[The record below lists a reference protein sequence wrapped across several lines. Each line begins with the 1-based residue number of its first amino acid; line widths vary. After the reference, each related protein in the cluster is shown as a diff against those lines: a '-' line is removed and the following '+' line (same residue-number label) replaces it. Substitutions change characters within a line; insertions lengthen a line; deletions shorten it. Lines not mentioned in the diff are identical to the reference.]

1 MRHCTHAPPLPAT
14 YLGARSALVALTV
27 LIALTATAELG
38 AQTPAARAALVVQGR
53 VTDEAQNPIVG
64 VQVVVD
70 GAAVGTVSNED
81 GSYRLSIGRPS
92 AGAPVTLVARR
103 IGYRPRRTTVAE
115 ADGTGGGAVT
125 RDFVLLRDVL
135 ELSQVVTTAT
145 RTETERAQLG
155 ATLATVGAEALG
167 NTVTPQLDV
176 ALSGKVPG
184 ALVTQNSG
192 TPGGGT
198 SIRIRGLSTISRSAE
213 PLYIVD
219 GVIIDN
225 GSRQLVDLGG
235 YTTNRLAD
243 LDPNDIERIEIV
255 KGAAAAALYGS
266 RANDGVVQIFT
277 KRGRAGALRGTAR
290 VAFGQDKVTR
300 LVDVNA
306 APVNLAGQPV
316 TRYDYQREIF
326 QTAPQSNV
334 SVSLAGGDERSQFYL
349 SGAHEDQTG
358 VIRSTRYVRD
368 NVRLNLDREL
378 ASWLRVGV
386 STSFIQSNADLTP
399 NGGLVANYG
408 VLTNFLFSSN
418 DRNFFPDPVTGEFP
432 AAQFQANPLEVIA
445 RWRAPQGVQQYIGG
459 LHLTATP
466 YAGVT
471 ADYRFGY
478 DGFTETAQQFI
489 PRGSTAVAY
498 PTGLAVSAAN
508 RARLVN
514 SDLDLSWATQPLSW
528 VKLTPSVGMNWQQQR
543 YDATTAQATDL
554 ALFTEVV
561 QGSQQFAVELRD
573 DRRTLGFYGQL
584 QAGLHNALFLTAAL
598 RSDAS
603 SAFGADQRTQYFPK
617 FGASFDLS
625 SLDWWSRNVGTRV
638 NRLRLR
644 GAVGQ
649 SGGQPAGSFDRF
661 LNYVFEPAGTA
672 SGIVNSTREGNEQLR
687 PERQHETELGA
698 DVEFLDGRA
707 GIEATHYDKKVTDLV
722 LPRTVTPSTGFLDQL
737 ANVGEL
743 RNRGWELLA
752 RAVPIQRRGFSWT
765 VTGTLT
771 TSDPKVTRLSDGGA
785 FFIPG
790 SFNIV
795 RVATD
800 PGDGSAPGHFFGT
813 TYVRNAQ
820 GQILGR
826 VPATS
831 TTPARDSVPI
841 IDANGNVVAV
851 PYIGP
856 RKVIGNPNAHRFWSA
871 INEVSVGTRWSFRA
885 QVDGVNGVDIF
896 NFDRRLLETPAFGSG
911 AAYADEILGKVPA
924 GYFQARRS
932 IFEEY
937 VENGS
942 YAKLRELSASYQL
955 DPAWLHLR
963 GVTGATA
970 TIAGRNLKTWTKYS
984 GWDPETNAGAQS
996 TLVRGFAFATTPIP
1010 RNVTF
1015 ALSLTF

>member
-1 MRHCTHAPPLPAT
+1 MRDHSFVRFA
-14 YLGARSALVALTV
+14 
-27 LIALTATAELG
+27 
-38 AQTPAARAALVVQGR
+38 AALVILTAAPPILAQGASARAPLTIQGR
-53 VTDEAQNPIVG
+53 VMDGAQNPVVG
-64 VQVVVD
+64 AQVAIE
-70 GAAVGTVSNED
+70 GMLIGTMTGED
-81 GSYRLSIGRPS
+81 GSYRLAVPRV
-92 AGAPVTLVARR
+92 APPFVLVVRR
-103 IGYRPRRTTVAE
+103 IGFRPGRATVAE
-115 ADGTGGGAVT
+115 TEGTIT
-125 RDFVLLRDVL
+125 RDFALSRDVL
-135 ELSQVVTTAT
+135 QLSELVTTAT

-155 ATLATVGAEALG
+155 ATLSSVTGDALS
-167 NTVTPQLDV
+167 NAVTPQLDV

-198 SIRIRGLSTISRSAE
+198 SVRIRGLSTISRSAE
-213 PLYIVD
+213 PLYIID

-243 LDPNDIERIEIV
+243 LDPNDIERVEIV

-277 KRGRAGALRGTAR
+277 KRGRSGALKGTAR
-290 VAFGQDKVTR
+290 LALGRDEVTR
-300 LVDVNA
+300 FLPVND
-306 APVNLAGQPV
+306 APTNLAGTPV
-316 TRYDYQREIF
+316 TRYDYQKEIF
-326 QTAPQSNV
+326 QTGTQGNANV
-334 SVSLAGGDERSQFYL
+334 SLSGGDDRSQFFL
-349 SGAHEDQTG
+349 SGSHEDQSG

-368 NVRLNLDREL
+368 NVRLNLDRTL
-378 ASWLRVGV
+378 TDWLRLGV
-386 STSFIQSNADLTP
+386 SSSFIQSNADLTP

-418 DRNFFPDPVTGEFP
+418 DRSFFPDPVTGEYP

-445 RWRAPQGVQQYIGG
+445 RWKSPQGVQRYIGG
-459 LHLTATP
+459 VHLTATP
-466 YAGVT
+466 IQGFT

-498 PTGLAVSAAN
+498 PTGLAVAASN

-514 SDLDLSWATQPLSW
+514 SDLDLGYVSQPASWL
-528 VKLTPSVGMNWQQQR
+528 KLTPSVGMNWQQQR
-543 YDATTAQATDL
+543 YDQTIARAEDL
-554 ALFTEVV
+554 VLNTETL
-561 QGSQQFAVELRD
+561 QGAKQFADQFRD

-584 QAGLHNALFLTAAL
+584 QAGLSDLLFLTAAL

-603 SAFGADQRTQYFPK
+603 SAFGSDQRTQYFPK
-617 FGASFDLS
+617 FGAALDVSG
-625 SLDWWSRNVGTRV
+625 LDWWKQNVGSRV

-644 GAVGQ
+644 GAIGQ

-661 LNYVFEPAGTA
+661 SNYVFEPSNVT
-672 SGIVNSTREGNEQLR
+672 SGIANSTRLGNEGLR
-687 PERQHETELGA
+687 PERQNELELGA
-698 DVEFLDGRA
+698 DVELFDGRA
-707 GIEATHYDKKVTDLV
+707 GIEATYYDKKVSDLV
-722 LPRTVTPSTGFLDQL
+722 LPRTVLPSSGFLDQL

-743 RNRGWELLA
+743 QNKGLELLA
-752 RAVPIQRRGFSWT
+752 RAVPLQMRGVAWT
-765 VTGTLT
+765 VTGTVT

-800 PGDGSAPGHFFGT
+800 GGDGSAPGHFYGT
-813 TYVRNAQ
+813 TYVRNSQ

-826 VPATS
+826 KPAVGA
-831 TTPARDSVPI
+831 TPAQDSVPI
-841 IDANGNVVAV
+841 IDASGNVVAV

-856 RKVIGNPNAHRFWSA
+856 RKVIGNPNAHAFWSVT
-871 INEVSVGTRWSFRA
+871 NELALGRRWSVRA

-911 AAYADEILGKVPA
+911 AAYAAEIMKQVPA

-942 YAKLRELSASYQL
+942 YAKLREIAVSYQV
-955 DPAWLHLR
+955 DPSWLR
-963 GVTGATA
+963 MPGITGATL
-970 TIAGRNLKTWTKYS
+970 TLAGRNLKTWTGYS
-984 GWDPETNAGAQS
+984 GWDPETNAGGQS

-1010 RNVTF
+1010 RTMTF
-1015 ALSLTF
+1015 AAALNF

>member
-1 MRHCTHAPPLPAT
+1 MRDRFFRFLAA
-14 YLGARSALVALTV
+14 ALVALTAAPP
-27 LIALTATAELG
+27 LLAQGAGAATRAPLTI
-38 AQTPAARAALVVQGR
+38 QGR
-53 VTDEAQNPIVG
+53 VTDGVQNPVAG
-64 VQVVVD
+64 AQV
-70 GAAVGTVSNED
+70 AVEGLPIGTMTADD
-81 GSYRLSIGRPS
+81 GSYRLVITRAPS
-92 AGAPVTLVARR
+92 PFTLVARR
-103 IGYRPRRTTVAE
+103 IGFRPGRLAVSET
-115 ADGTGGGAVT
+115 DGTIT
-125 RDFVLLRDVL
+125 RNFALPRDVL

-155 ATLATVGAEALG
+155 ATLSSVSGEALS
-167 NTVTPQLDV
+167 NAVTPQLDV

-198 SIRIRGLSTISRSAE
+198 SVRIRGLSTISRSAE

-243 LDPNDIERIEIV
+243 LDPNDIERVEVV

-277 KRGRAGALRGTAR
+277 KRGRSGALKGTAR
-290 VAFGQDKVTR
+290 IALGQDKVTR
-300 LVDVNA
+300 FLPVNE
-306 APVNLAGQPV
+306 APTNLAGTPV
-316 TRYDYQREIF
+316 TRYDYQNDIF
-326 QTAPQSNV
+326 QSGRQANANV
-334 SVSLAGGDERSQFYL
+334 SFAGGDDRSQFYL
-349 SGAHEDQTG
+349 SGSHEDQTG

-368 NVRLNLDREL
+368 NVRLNLDRTL
-378 ASWLRVGV
+378 TDWLRLGV
-386 STSFIQSNADLTP
+386 SSSFIQSNADLTP

-418 DRNFFPDPVTGEFP
+418 DRSFYPDPATGAYP
-432 AAQFQANPLEVIA
+432 AAQFQANPLDVIA
-445 RWRAPQGVQQYIGG
+445 NWKAPQGVQRYIGG

-466 YAGVT
+466 YQGLT

-478 DGFTETAQQFI
+478 DGFTETADQFI

-498 PTGLAVSAAN
+498 PTGLAISASN

-514 SDLDLSWATQPLSW
+514 SDLDVSYVTQPAAW

-543 YDATTAQATDL
+543 YDQTIARAEDL
-554 ALFTEVV
+554 VLGTLTL
-561 QGSQQFAVELRD
+561 QGARQFADQFRD

-584 QAGLHNALFLTAAL
+584 QAGLNDLLYLTAAL

-617 FGASFDLS
+617 LGASLDVS
-625 SLDWWSRNVGTRV
+625 GLDWWKSTMGTRV

-644 GAVGQ
+644 GAIGE

-661 LNYVFEPAGTA
+661 NNYTFEPSNTV
-672 SGIVNSTREGNEQLR
+672 SGIANSTRQGNDQLK
-687 PERQHETELGA
+687 PERQKELELGA
-698 DVEFLDGRA
+698 DVELLDGRA
-707 GIEATHYDKKVTDLV
+707 GLEATYYDKTVSDLV
-722 LPRTVTPSTGFLDQL
+722 LPRTVLPSTGYLDQL

-743 RNRGWELLA
+743 RNKGVELLA
-752 RAVPIQRRGFSWT
+752 RAVPVQRPGVSWT
-765 VTGTLT
+765 VSGTVT

-800 PGDGSAPGHFFGT
+800 GGDGSAPGHFYGT

-820 GQILGR
+820 GQIIGQK
-826 VPATS
+826 PAS
-831 TTPARDSVPI
+831 GTTPAQDSVPV

-851 PYIGP
+851 PYIGA
-856 RKVIGNPNAHRFWSA
+856 RKVIGNPNAHAFWSF
-871 INEVSVGTRWSFRA
+871 INELSLGSRWSVRA
-885 QVDGVNGVDIF
+885 QVDGVSGVDIF
-896 NFDRRLLETPAFGSG
+896 NFDRRLLETPAFGTG
-911 AAYADEILGKVPA
+911 AAYAAEILRQVPT

-942 YAKLRELSASYQL
+942 YAKLREVAVSYQL
-955 DPAWLHLR
+955 DPRWLRAR
-963 GVTGATA
+963 GVTGATL
-970 TIAGRNLKTWTKYS
+970 TLAGRNLKTWTDYS

-1010 RNVTF
+1010 RTVT
-1015 ALSLTF
+1015 AAVALTF

>member
-1 MRHCTHAPPLPAT
+1 MRDHRLLRLAAT
-14 YLGARSALVALTV
+14 LVAL
-27 LIALTATAELG
+27 LATPPLF
-38 AQTPAARAALVVQGR
+38 AQAAPARAPLTIQGR
-53 VTDEAQNPIVG
+53 VTDGAQNPVAG
-64 VQVVVD
+64 AQVVVD
-70 GAAVGTVSNED
+70 GMPIGTMTNDD
-81 GSYRLSIGRPS
+81 GTYRLVITRAISPF
-92 AGAPVTLVARR
+92 TLVARR
-103 IGYRPRRTTVAE
+103 IGFRPGRSSVTET
-115 ADGTGGGAVT
+115 DGTIT
-125 RDFVLLRDVL
+125 RNFALARDVL

-155 ATLATVGAEALG
+155 ATLSTVSGEALG
-167 NTVTPQLDV
+167 NAVTPQLDV
-176 ALSGKVPG
+176 ALSGKVAG

-198 SIRIRGLSTISRSAE
+198 SVRIRGLSTISRSAE

-243 LDPNDIERIEIV
+243 LDPNDIERVEIV

-277 KRGRAGALRGTAR
+277 KRGRSGALKGTAR
-290 VAFGQDKVTR
+290 IALGSDKVTNF
-300 LVDVNA
+300 LPVNQ
-306 APVNLAGQPV
+306 APTNLAGAPV
-316 TRYDYQREIF
+316 TRYDYQDAIF
-326 QTAPQSNV
+326 QTGRQANAN
-334 SVSLAGGDERSQFYL
+334 VSLAGGDDRSQFYL
-349 SGAHEDQTG
+349 SGSHEDQTG

-368 NVRLNLDREL
+368 NVRLNLDRTL
-378 ASWLRVGV
+378 TDWLRLGV
-386 STSFIQSNADLTP
+386 SSSFIQSNADLTP

-418 DRNFFPDPVTGEFP
+418 DRNFYPDPVTGAYP
-432 AAQFQANPLEVIA
+432 AAQFQANPLDVIA
-445 RWRAPQGVQQYIGG
+445 NWKAPQGVQRYIGG
-459 LHLTATP
+459 VHLTATP
-466 YAGVT
+466 YQGFT

-478 DGFTETAQQFI
+478 DGFTETADQFI

-498 PTGLAVSAAN
+498 PTGLAVSASN
-508 RARLVN
+508 RARLIN
-514 SDLDLSWATQPLSW
+514 SDLDLSYAYQPTAR

-543 YDATTAQATDL
+543 YDQTIAQAQDL
-554 ALFTEVV
+554 ALFTQTV
-561 QGSQQFAVELRD
+561 QGSTQFASQYRD
-573 DRRTLGFYGQL
+573 DRRTLGFYGQM
-584 QAGLHNALFLTAAL
+584 QAGLNDLLFLTAAL

-603 SAFGADQRTQYFPK
+603 SAFGSDQRTQYFPK
-617 FGASFDLS
+617 FGASLDVS
-625 SLDWWSRNVGTRV
+625 GTDWWKSTVGTRV

-644 GAVGQ
+644 GAIGE

-661 LNYVFEPAGTA
+661 SNYVFEPSGTS
-672 SGIVNSTREGNEQLR
+672 SGIANSTRQGNEGLK
-687 PERQHETELGA
+687 PERQKELELGA

-707 GIEATHYDKKVTDLV
+707 GVEATYYDKKVTDLV
-722 LPRTVTPSTGFLDQL
+722 LPRTVLPSTGFLDQL

-743 RNRGWELLA
+743 QNKGLELLA
-752 RAVPIQRRGFSWT
+752 RAVPVQRTGVSWT

-771 TSDPKVTRLSDGGA
+771 TSDPKVTKLSDGGA

-800 PGDGSAPGHFFGT
+800 GGDGSAPGHFYGT

-826 VPATS
+826 KPAVG
-831 TTPARDSVPI
+831 TTPAQDSVPI
-841 IDANGNVVAV
+841 IDASGNVVAV

-856 RKVIGNPNAHRFWSA
+856 RKVIGNPNAHAFYSVT
-871 INEVSVGTRWSFRA
+871 NELSLGARWSLRA
-885 QVDGVNGVDIF
+885 QVDGVSGVDIF
-896 NFDRRLLETPAFGSG
+896 NFDRRLLETPAFGTG
-911 AAYADEILGKVPA
+911 AAYAAEILKQVPS

-937 VENGS
+937 VEDGS
-942 YAKLRELSASYQL
+942 YAKLREISVSYQL
-955 DPAWLHLR
+955 DPSWLRMR
-963 GVTGATA
+963 GITGATL
-970 TIAGRNLKTWTKYS
+970 TVAGRNLKTWTDYT

-1010 RNVTF
+1010 RTVTF
-1015 ALSLTF
+1015 AAALTF

>member
-1 MRHCTHAPPLPAT
+1 MRDRALHVLAA
-14 YLGARSALVALTV
+14 ALVALTTAPP
-27 LIALTATAELG
+27 LLAQGAATRALTI
-38 AQTPAARAALVVQGR
+38 QGR
-53 VTDEAQNPIVG
+53 VTDAAQNPVASA
-64 VQVVVD
+64 QVVVE
-70 GAAVGTVSNED
+70 GQTIGTTTADD
-81 GSYRLSIGRPS
+81 GSYRLVIARAPS
-92 AGAPVTLVARR
+92 PFTLVARR
-103 IGYRPRRTTVAE
+103 IGFRPARM
-115 ADGTGGGAVT
+115 AVT
-125 RDFVLLRDVL
+125 EIEGTITRNFALARDVL

-155 ATLATVGAEALG
+155 ATLATVSGEALS
-167 NTVTPQLDV
+167 NAVTPQLDV
-176 ALSGKVPG
+176 ALSGKVAG

-198 SIRIRGLSTISRSAE
+198 SVRIRGLSTISRSAE

-243 LDPNDIERIEIV
+243 LDPNDIERVEVV

-277 KRGRAGALRGTAR
+277 RRGRSGALKGTAR
-290 VAFGQDKVTR
+290 VMLGQDKVTR
-300 LVDVNA
+300 FLPVNA
-306 APVNLAGQPV
+306 APTNLAGTPV
-316 TRYDYQREIF
+316 TRYDYQNDIF
-326 QTAPQSNV
+326 QHGRQANANV
-334 SVSLAGGDERSQFYL
+334 SFAGGDDRTQFYL
-349 SGAHEDQTG
+349 SGSHEDQTG

-368 NVRLNLDREL
+368 NVRLNLDRTL
-378 ASWLRVGV
+378 ADWLRLGV
-386 STSFIQSNADLTP
+386 SSSFIQSNADLTP

-418 DRNFFPDPVTGEFP
+418 DRNFYPDPVTGAYP
-432 AAQFQANPLEVIA
+432 AAQFQANPLDVIA
-445 RWRAPQGVQQYIGG
+445 NWKAPQGVQRYIGG

-466 YAGVT
+466 VQGLT

-478 DGFTETAQQFI
+478 DGFTETADQFI
-489 PRGSTAVAY
+489 PRGATAVAY

-514 SDLDLSWATQPLSW
+514 SDLDVSYTAQPTPW

-543 YDATTAQATDL
+543 FDQTIAQAQDL
-554 ALFTEVV
+554 ALFTQTV
-561 QGSQQFAVELRD
+561 QGSTQFASQVRD

-584 QAGLHNALFLTAAL
+584 QAGLHDLLFLTAAL

-603 SAFGADQRTQYFPK
+603 SAFGSDQRTQYFPK
-617 FGASFDLS
+617 FGAS
-625 SLDWWSRNVGTRV
+625 LDVSGMEWWRSTVGTRV

-644 GAVGQ
+644 AAIGE

-661 LNYVFEPAGTA
+661 SNYVFEPAGTA
-672 SGIVNSTREGNEQLR
+672 SGIANSTRQGNEGLK
-687 PERQHETELGA
+687 PERQKELELGA
-698 DVEFLDGRA
+698 DAEFLDGRA
-707 GIEATHYDKKVTDLV
+707 GIEATYYDKTVTDLV
-722 LPRTVTPSTGFLDQL
+722 LPRTVLPSTGFLDQL

-743 RNRGWELLA
+743 RNKGLELLA
-752 RAVPIQRRGFSWT
+752 RAVPVQRTGVAWT
-765 VTGTLT
+765 VTGTVT
-771 TSDPKVTRLSDGGA
+771 TSDPKVTKLSSGGA

-800 PGDGSAPGHFFGT
+800 PGDGSAPGHFYGT

-820 GQILGR
+820 GQILGFIA
-826 VPATS
+826 ATS
-831 TTPARDSVPI
+831 TTARQDSVPI
-841 IDANGNVVAV
+841 IDASGNVVAV

-856 RKVIGNPNAHRFWSA
+856 RKVIGNPNAHAFWSVS
-871 INEVSVGTRWSFRA
+871 NELTLGTRWSLRA
-885 QVDGVNGVDIF
+885 QVDGVSGVDIF
-896 NFDRRLLETPAFGSG
+896 NFDRRLLETPAFGTG
-911 AAYADEILGKVPA
+911 AAYAAEILKQVPS

-932 IFEEY
+932 IFQEY
-937 VENGS
+937 VENGA
-942 YAKLRELSASYQL
+942 YAKLREISVSYQL
-955 DPAWLHLR
+955 DPRWLRMR
-963 GVTGATA
+963 GVTGATL
-970 TIAGRNLKTWTKYS
+970 TVAGRNLKTWTDYS

-1010 RNVTF
+1010 RTVTV
-1015 ALSLTF
+1015 AAALTF

>member
-1 MRHCTHAPPLPAT
+1 MRD
-14 YLGARSALVALTV
+14 RSLVRLAAFLVALS
-27 LIALTATAELG
+27 AAPPSG
-38 AQTPAARAALVVQGR
+38 AQSVPTRAPLTIQGR
-53 VTDEAQNPIVG
+53 VTDGAQN
-64 VQVVVD
+64 
-70 GAAVGTVSNED
+70 AVGGAQVAVEGQPIGTMTGDD
-81 GSYRLSIGRPS
+81 GTYRLVISR
-92 AGAPVTLVARR
+92 AAPPFTLVARR
-103 IGYRPRRTTVAE
+103 IGFRPGRSSITE
-115 ADGTGGGAVT
+115 NEGTIT
-125 RDFVLLRDVL
+125 RNFALPRDVL

-155 ATLATVGAEALG
+155 ATLSTVSGEALG
-167 NTVTPQLDV
+167 NAITPQLDI

-198 SIRIRGLSTISRSAE
+198 SVRIRGLSTISRSAE
-213 PLYIVD
+213 PLYIID

-243 LDPNDIERIEIV
+243 LDPNDIERVEIV

-277 KRGRAGALRGTAR
+277 KRGRSGALKGTAR
-290 VAFGQDKVTR
+290 VAVGQDKVLR
-300 LVDVNA
+300 FLPVNA
-306 APVNLAGQPV
+306 APTNLAGTPV
-316 TRYDYQREIF
+316 TRYDYQTEIF
-326 QTAPQSNV
+326 QKGRQANAN
-334 SVSLAGGDERSQFYL
+334 VSLAGGDDKSQFYL
-349 SGAHEDQTG
+349 SGSHEDQTG

-368 NVRLNLDREL
+368 NIRLNLDRSL
-378 ASWLRVGV
+378 SDWLRLGV
-386 STSFIQSNADLTP
+386 SSSFIQSNADLTP

-418 DRNFFPDPVTGEFP
+418 DRNFFPDPVTGTYP
-432 AAQFQANPLEVIA
+432 AAQFQANPLDVIA
-445 RWRAPQGVQQYIGG
+445 NWKSPQGVQRYIGG

-466 YAGVT
+466 LQGLT

-478 DGFTETAQQFI
+478 DGFTETADQFI

-498 PTGLAVSAAN
+498 PTGLAVSASN

-514 SDLDLSWATQPLSW
+514 SDLDLIYVTQPASW

-543 YDATTAQATDL
+543 YDQTIARAQDL
-554 ALFTEVV
+554 ALFTETV
-561 QGSQQFAVELRD
+561 QGSLQFATQSRD

-584 QAGLHNALFLTAAL
+584 QAGLHDLLFLTAAL

-617 FGASFDLS
+617 FGASFDVS
-625 SLDWWSRNVGTRV
+625 GTNWWRDNVGSRV

-644 GAVGQ
+644 GAIGQ

-661 LNYVFEPAGTA
+661 SNYVFEPSGTA
-672 SGIVNSTREGNEQLR
+672 SGIANSTRQGNEGLK
-687 PERQHETELGA
+687 PERQNELELGA
-698 DVEFLDGRA
+698 DVEVLDGRA
-707 GIEATHYDKKVTDLV
+707 GVEATYYNKRVSDLV

-743 RNRGWELLA
+743 NNTGLELLA
-752 RAVPIQRRGFSWT
+752 RAVPVQRPGVAWT
-765 VTGTLT
+765 VTGTIT
-771 TSDPKVTRLSDGGA
+771 TSDPKVTKLSDGGA
-785 FFIPG
+785 FFIPN

-813 TYVRNAQ
+813 TYVRNGQ
-820 GQILGR
+820 GQIVGFIA
-826 VPATS
+826 ATA
-831 TTPARDSVPI
+831 TTARQDSVPI
-841 IDANGNVVAV
+841 VDASGNVVAI

-856 RKVIGNPNAHRFWSA
+856 RKVIGNPNAHAFWSLS
-871 INEVSVGTRWSFRA
+871 NELTLGARWSVRA
-885 QVDGVNGVDIF
+885 QVDGVNGADIF
-896 NFDRRLLETPAFGSG
+896 NFDRRLLETPAFGTG
-911 AAYADEILGKVPA
+911 AAYAAEILKQVPS

-942 YAKLRELSASYQL
+942 YAKLREIAVSYQL
-955 DPAWLHLR
+955 DPRWLRMR
-963 GVTGATA
+963 GVTGATL
-970 TIAGRNLKTWTKYS
+970 TVAGRNLKTWTDYT

-1010 RNVTF
+1010 RTVTF
-1015 ALSLTF
+1015 AAALTF

>member
-1 MRHCTHAPPLPAT
+1 MRDRILFPLAAT
-14 YLGARSALVALTV
+14 LLV
-27 LIALTATAELG
+27 LTAAAPRSL
-38 AQTPAARAALVVQGR
+38 AQSAAGRAPLVVQGR
-53 VTDEAQNPIVG
+53 VTDGAQNYLAA
-64 VQVVVD
+64 VQVVVE
-70 GAAVGTVSNED
+70 GQQIGTMTNED
-81 GSYRLSIGRPS
+81 GSYRLVITR
-92 AGAPVTLVARR
+92 AAPPFVLVARR
-103 IGYRPRRTTVAE
+103 IGFRPRRTTVTE
-115 ADGTGGGAVT
+115 SEGTVT
-125 RDFVLLRDVL
+125 RDFALARDVL

-155 ATLATVGAEALG
+155 ATLATVSGDALS
-167 NTVTPQLDV
+167 NAVTPQIDV

-198 SIRIRGLSTISRSAE
+198 SVRIRGLSTISRSAE

-225 GSRQLVDLGG
+225 GSRELVDLGG

-277 KRGRAGALRGTAR
+277 RRGRSGALRGTTR
-290 VAFGQDKVTR
+290 VAWGQDEVTR
-300 LVDVNA
+300 FVDVNA
-306 APVNLAGQPV
+306 APTNLAGTPV
-316 TRYDYQREIF
+316 TRYDYQKDIF
-326 QTAPQSNV
+326 HTGRSANANV
-334 SVSLAGGDERSQFYL
+334 SLSGGDDRSQFYL
-349 SGAHEDQTG
+349 SGSHEDQSG

-368 NVRLNLDREL
+368 NVRLNLDRTITD
-378 ASWLRVGV
+378 WLRVGV
-386 STSFIQSNADLTP
+386 STSYIQSNADLTP

-418 DRNFFPDPVTGEFP
+418 DRSFYPDPITGEYP

-445 RWRAPQGVQQYIGG
+445 RWKAPQGVQRYIGG

-466 YAGVT
+466 ATGFT

-478 DGFTETAQQFI
+478 DGFTETSDLFI

-498 PTGLAVSAAN
+498 PTGLAISASN
-508 RARLVN
+508 KARLVN
-514 SDLDLSWATQPLSW
+514 SDLDLSYASHPKSW
-528 VKLTPSVGMNWQQQR
+528 LKLTPSVGMNWQEQR
-543 YDATTAQATDL
+543 FNTTTARAENL
-554 ALFTEVV
+554 ALFTETV
-561 QGSQQFAVELRD
+561 QGSSQFALQTLD

-584 QAGLHNALFLTAAL
+584 QAGVSDLLFLTAAL

-617 FGASFDLS
+617 FGASFDVS
-625 SLDWWSRNVGTRV
+625 GLDWWQSAVGSRV

-644 GAVGQ
+644 GALGQ

-661 LNYVFEPAGTA
+661 FNYTFEPAGNL
-672 SGIVNSTREGNEQLR
+672 SGVANSTRQGNEDLR
-687 PERQHETELGA
+687 PERQREIELGA
-698 DVEFLDGRA
+698 DVELLDGRA
-707 GIEATHYDKKVTDLV
+707 GIEATYYDKRVSDLV
-722 LPRTVTPSTGFLDQL
+722 LPRTVAPSTGFLDQL

-743 RNRGWELLA
+743 RNKGLELLV
-752 RAVPIQRRGFSWT
+752 RAVPVQRKGLAWT

-771 TSDPKVTRLSDGGA
+771 TSDPRVTRLSTGGA

-790 SFNIV
+790 SFNII

-800 PGDGSAPGHFFGT
+800 PGIGSAPGHFYGT

-826 VPATS
+826 KPAVGA
-831 TTPARDSVPI
+831 TPAQDSVPI
-841 IDANGNVVAV
+841 IDASGNVVAV

-856 RKVIGNPNAHRFWSA
+856 RAVIGNPNAHTFWSLT
-871 INEVSVGTRWSFRA
+871 NELGLGTRWSLRG
-885 QVDGVNGVDIF
+885 QVDAVHGVDIF
-896 NFDRRLLETPAFGSG
+896 NFDRRLLETPAFGTG
-911 AAYADEILGKVPA
+911 AAYGAEILKQVPA

-937 VENGS
+937 VEDGS
-942 YAKLRELSASYQL
+942 YAKLRELSVSYQL
-955 DPAWLHLR
+955 DPSWLRLR
-963 GVTGATA
+963 GVTGATL
-970 TIAGRNLKTWTKYS
+970 TLAGRNLKTWTKYS
-984 GWDPETNAGAQS
+984 GWDPETNAGGQS

-1010 RNVTF
+1010 RSVTIAA
-1015 ALSLTF
+1015 ALNF